1 MTTKV
6 IVYIYTP
13 RGGSRLAHALS
24 GTDAKKRY
32 SIYYRDLNTTRLDAA
47 LAGASRANMRNR
59 ANALIKMCVV
69 FPTFESLRGSG
80 YLSSTSRR
88 HAYEF
93 ITNK

>member
-1 MTTKV
+1 MTTRV

-47 LAGASRANMRNR
+47 LSGAIRAYDVRMNASNVLVFHYFRESPWIWIAEFNLAGV
-59 ANALIKMCVV
+59 K
-69 FPTFESLRGSG
+69 PTDS
-80 YLSSTSRR
+80 
-88 HAYEF
+88 
-93 ITNK
+93 